1 MKNNIKFSAI
11 VLFAITLIFF
21 LVFFIGKSI
30 LPDFLGNVVSNTE
43 TSLSLDN
50 EKLLDKKAPDFDLPD
65 NTGNRVKLAY
75 FSNTPS
81 MLVFWSTWN
90 TESADQIKIL
100 DDYLLN
106 KKIDNSIFNIVAI
119 NSMEDA
125 SIVKSFIRRGG
136 YNVPVA
142 MDTTGHISNYY
153 NVKSLPTTFFIDKDG
168 IIKEIYTGVLSE
180 DMIVDKVENLLK

>member
-1 MKNNIKFSAI
+1 MKNNIKILAYILSAI
-11 VLFAITLIFF
+11 SGIFF
-21 LVFFIGKSI
+21 LFFLIGKSV
-30 LPDFLGNVVSNTE
+30 LPDFLGNSVPINE

-100 DDYLLN
+100 DDYLSN
-106 KKIDNSIFNIVAI
+106 ERIDSSIFNIVAI
-119 NSMEDA
+119 NSLEDS
-125 SIVKSFIRRGG
+125 SIVKSFIKRGG
-136 YNVPVA
+136 YNVSVA
-142 MDTTGHISNYY
+142 MDSTGYISNYY
-153 NVKSLPTTFFIDKDG
+153 NVKSLPTTFFIDKEG

-180 DMIVDKVENLLK
+180 SMIVDKIENLLK

>member
-11 VLFAITLIFF
+11 VLFVTVLIFF
-21 LVFFIGKSI
+21 LVFIIGKSI
-30 LPDFLGNVVSNTE
+30 LPDFLGNTVSNSQ
-43 TSLSLDN
+43 TSYPTDD

-65 NTGNRVKLAY
+65 NAGNRIKLAY

-90 TESADQIKIL
+90 TESANQIKIL
-100 DDYLLN
+100 DDYLSN
-106 KKIDNSIFNIVAI
+106 KKIDSSIFNIVTI
-119 NSMEDA
+119 DSMEDS

-142 MDTTGHISNYY
+142 MDTEGYISNYY

-168 IIKEIYTGVLSE
+168 IIKEIYTGVLSV

>member
-1 MKNNIKFSAI
+1 MKNNIKILAYILSAVI
-11 VLFAITLIFF
+11 LIFF
-21 LVFFIGKSI
+21 LFFLIGKSV
-30 LPDFLGNVVSNTE
+30 LPDFLGNSVPINE

-100 DDYLLN
+100 DDYLSN
-106 KKIDNSIFNIVAI
+106 ERIDSSIFNIVAI
-119 NSMEDA
+119 NSLEDS
-125 SIVKSFIRRGG
+125 SIVKSFIKRGG
-136 YNVPVA
+136 YNVSVA
-142 MDTTGHISNYY
+142 MDSTGYISNYY
-153 NVKSLPTTFFIDKDG
+153 NVKSLPTTFFIDKEG

-180 DMIVDKVENLLK
+180 DMIVDKVENLLR